1 MTTPS
6 IPHTNIALIGAGI
19 MSATLGTLLKQ
30 LAPEKS
36 ITVFERLG
44 APALES
50 SQESNNAGTGHAALC
65 ELNYTPQNPDGS
77 ISINRAVAINEK
89 FSQSLQLWAHWAK
102 QGYLRQPENFI
113 QRLPHISFVTGERDI
128 QFLRARHAAL
138 VQHPLFAA
146 MQYSEDA
153 ATLRQW
159 LPLMMN
165 NRPSNQA
172 IAATHIAHGT
182 DVNFGELTRQLFD
195 HLAQQQAEFH
205 YNTEVT
211 AINRTTDQKW
221 TIASLKNGVLQQRLA
236 ARCLRADTIASLKN
250 GVLQQHTAD
259 FVFIG
264 AGGGSLHLLQKTGIP
279 ESQHIGGFPVS
290 GLFLVCRN
298 ENIIAQHHAKV
309 YGKAKV
315 GAPPMSVPHL
325 DTRYI
330 DGKKA
335 LLFGPFAGFSPKFL
349 KYGSICDLPASLK
362 PHNLRTVLSAGI
374 KNRSLTQY
382 LIGQVLLSKAQRIQ
396 ELREF
401 IPDAREE
408 DWELSQAGQR
418 VQIIKDTASEH
429 GSLQFGTEVI
439 HAQDGSLAALLGASP
454 GASTSVAIMLEV
466 LQKCFAGSLK
476 DWEGSLKTMIPSY
489 GQTLADQPELLARV
503 NSEIE
508 QALFAKPFAQPNE

>member
-1 MTTPS
+1 M
-6 IPHTNIALIGAGI
+6 
-19 MSATLGTLLKQ
+19 
-30 LAPEKS
+30 
-36 ITVFERLG
+36 
-44 APALES
+44 
-50 SQESNNAGTGHAALC
+50 
-65 ELNYTPQNPDGS
+65 
-77 ISINRAVAINEK
+77 
-89 FSQSLQLWAHWAK
+89 
-102 QGYLRQPENFI
+102 
-113 QRLPHISFVTGERDI
+113 
-128 QFLRARHAAL
+128 QFLRARHTAL

-146 MQYSEDA
+146 MQYSEDE

-159 LPLMMN
+159 LPLMMH
-165 NRPSNQA
+165 NRPSGQA
-172 IAATHIAHGT
+172 VAATHFANGT
-182 DVNFGELTRQLFD
+182 DVNFGELTRQLFA
-195 HLAQQQAEFH
+195 HLAEQQTAFH
-205 YNTEVT
+205 YHTEVT

-221 TIASLKNGVLQQRLA
+221 
-236 ARCLRADTIASLKN
+236 TIASLKN

-298 ENIIAQHHAKV
+298 EELIAQHHAKV

-335 LLFGPFAGFSPKFL
+335 LLFGPFAGFTTKFL
-349 KYGSICDLPASLK
+349 KHGSICDLPASLK
-362 PHNLRTVLSAGI
+362 PHNLRTMLTAGI
-374 KNRSLTQY
+374 KNRALTQY

-408 DWELSQAGQR
+408 DWELAQAGQR
-418 VQIIKDTASEH
+418 VQIIKDTATEH

-503 NSEIE
+503 NAEIE
-508 QALFAKPFAQPNE
+508 QALFAKQN

>member
-1 MTTPS
+1 MMTTP
-6 IPHTNIALIGAGI
+6 IPHTHIALIGAGI

-65 ELNYTPQNPDGS
+65 ELNYTPQSADGS

-113 QRLPHISFVTGERDI
+113 RRLPHISFVSGEDGVR
-128 QFLRARHAAL
+128 FLRARHAAL
-138 VQHPLFAA
+138 VQHPLFAQ

-195 HLAQQQAEFH
+195 YLAQQQAEFH

-221 TIASLKNGVLQQRLA
+221 
-236 ARCLRADTIASLKN
+236 TIASLKN

-335 LLFGPFAGFSPKFL
+335 LLFGPFAGFTTKFL
-349 KYGSICDLPASLK
+349 KHGSICDLPASLK
-362 PHNLRTVLSAGI
+362 PHNLRTMLTAGI
-374 KNRSLTQY
+374 KNRTLTQY
-382 LIGQVLLSKAQRIQ
+382 LIGQVLLSKEQRIQ

-401 IPDAREE
+401 IPDARAE
-408 DWELSQAGQR
+408 DWELAQAGQR

-476 DWEGSLKTMIPSY
+476 DWEGSLKTMMPSY
-489 GQTLADQPELLARV
+489 GQNLADNPELLARV
-503 NSEIE
+503 NREIE
-508 QALFAKPFAQPNE
+508 QALFARQHD